1 MTTIKYT
8 SIQLDTGL
16 DGCFYQAGATTPII
30 VLAHGAG
37 APFNH
42 HHMASIADALAK
54 NNIGTFRFNFPF
66 MQAGSRRVDDVT
78 TSVSTIE
85 MALNEVKSL
94 APDSP
99 VFLGG
104 HSFGGRMATHL
115 AATQPDIAK
124 GLILFSFPL
133 HVSKKPAT
141 KRAAHLADIKSPML
155 FISGTRDTLAEFSLM
170 TEVLGGLPKAS
181 MHWLET
187 ADHSFKILKRT
198 RTSDVDVYTE
208 AADAASDW
216 IKTLEK

>member
-1 MTTIKYT
+1 MTTFEYT
-8 SIQLDTGL
+8 SVQLDPGL
-16 DGCFYQAGATTPII
+16 EGCFYQPGPFTPIL

-37 APFNH
+37 APFDH
-42 HHMASIADALAK
+42 HHMTSIADALAR

-66 MQAGSRRVDDVT
+66 MQAGSRRVDDVA

-85 MALNEVKSL
+85 TALKEVNSL

-141 KRAAHLADIKSPML
+141 KRAAHLGDIKSPML
-155 FISGTRDTLAEFSLM
+155 FISGTRDTLAEASLM
-170 TEVLGGLPKAS
+170 TEVFNGLTNANI
-181 MHWLET
+181 HWLET
-187 ADHSFKILKRT
+187 ADHGFKVLKRT
-198 RTSDVDVYTE
+198 RISDVDVYTE
-208 AADAASDW
+208 AADAASGW
-216 IKTLEK
+216 IKALGK